1 LFTVGLCHPLP
12 GGPLLHLPKI
22 AAMHSS
28 PEDIL
33 IQHAGVGIVGTG
45 NVAQALGALL
55 RRAGVRIRAIAGRDP
70 RKTAQAS
77 VFTGAE
83 QVCRIAEIG
92 GHAGIVLVAVSDDA
106 IAAVAAELAGSSTL
120 PKVALHTCGSQGPEV
135 LAPLTAAGCATGV
148 LHPLQ
153 TIPSPERGVAS
164 IPGCSCAY
172 CGDTVAADCA
182 RQLILAMG
190 AKPLALAADQWALY
204 HAAAV
209 LSINFHVALLDASLE
224 LWEQAGI
231 PREQGLEAFAPIV
244 RAGVENV
251 LAHGPEQALTGP
263 IRRGD
268 ATTVCRH
275 LEAIAGAPEEIRA
288 LYHAGARRTLHLA
301 CRAGLNEDAASRVR
315 IAIDAAT
322 RSQKDPSA

>member
-1 LFTVGLCHPLP
+1 ML
-12 GGPLLHLPKI
+12 
-22 AAMHSS
+22 SS
-28 PEDIL
+28 PEEML
-33 IQHAGVGIVGTG
+33 IHHAGVGIVGTG

-55 RRAGVRIRAIAGRDP
+55 RHAGVPIRSIAGRDAT
-70 RKTAQAS
+70 KVALAAD
-77 VFTGAE
+77 FTGA
-83 QVCRIAEIG
+83 QRACRIAEIG
-92 GHAGIVLVAVSDDA
+92 GQAGVVLLAVSDGA
-106 IAAVAAELAGSSTL
+106 IAAVAAEMAGSSAL
-120 PKVALHTCGSQGPEV
+120 PKVVLHTCGSQGPEV
-135 LAPLTAAGCATGV
+135 LAPLAAAGCVTGV

-172 CGDTVAADCA
+172 CGESLAAACA
-182 RQLILAMG
+182 RALILAMG

-224 LWEQAGI
+224 LWERAGI
-231 PREQGLEAFAPIV
+231 PRQQGLEAFAPIV
-244 RAGVENV
+244 RAGVENL

-275 LEAIAGAPEEIRA
+275 LEAIATAPAEILE
-288 LYHAGARRTLHLA
+288 LYRAGARRTLQLA
-301 CRAGLNEDAASRVR
+301 CRAGLDADAARRVHS
-315 IAIDAAT
+315 AIETAT
-322 RSQKDPSA
+322 FAQEDPSA